1 MEKSRNDGLQ
11 DKKFFLCSLRLLI
24 ITRDGVRHKEA
35 TEKQTL
41 YYEDVQKEL
50 VIQNEIPIKMTVTN
64 VYNLEANFDRKI
76 SPLPNILL
84 EQLQNSIAKTFALA
98 KITYESSN
106 DDKNKDVL
114 IHEIAIL
121 IDKVQSLEKQKSF
134 PKKEIH

>member
-1 MEKSRNDGLQ
+1 MIR
-11 DKKFFLCSLRLLI
+11 
-24 ITRDGVRHKEA
+24 
-35 TEKQTL
+35 
-41 YYEDVQKEL
+41 
-50 VIQNEIPIKMTVTN
+50 NEIPIKMTATN

-84 EQLQNSIAKTFALA
+84 EQLQNSIAKTFVLA

>member
-1 MEKSRNDGLQ
+1 M
-11 DKKFFLCSLRLLI
+11 
-24 ITRDGVRHKEA
+24 
-35 TEKQTL
+35 
-41 YYEDVQKEL
+41 
-50 VIQNEIPIKMTVTN
+50 IQNEIPIKMTVTN

-84 EQLQNSIAKTFALA
+84 EQLQNSSAKTFVLA

>member
-1 MEKSRNDGLQ
+1 
-11 DKKFFLCSLRLLI
+11 
-24 ITRDGVRHKEA
+24 
-35 TEKQTL
+35 
-41 YYEDVQKEL
+41 
-50 VIQNEIPIKMTVTN
+50 MTATN

-84 EQLQNSIAKTFALA
+84 EQLQNSIAKTFVLA

-134 PKKEIH
+134 PKKEIHWQLY

>member
-1 MEKSRNDGLQ
+1 
-11 DKKFFLCSLRLLI
+11 
-24 ITRDGVRHKEA
+24 
-35 TEKQTL
+35 
-41 YYEDVQKEL
+41 
-50 VIQNEIPIKMTVTN
+50 MTATN

-121 IDKVQSLEKQKSF
+121 IDKIQSLEKQKSF